1 MSAAKTLSARRTA
14 TAANVAVS
22 FHKAEQ
28 PPKDRP
34 MLTKLRMLLEV
45 RPRWRFG
52 FVCWLLCHSVSVL
65 AAEPLA
71 GKPFEAAL
79 DQKIGRAWTGQ
90 DGHTL
95 RDVVRQL
102 ADSQRISI
110 VLDRRI
116 DPTQSIEL
124 TLPPTPLREI
134 VSALARKVDGGMSV
148 VGNVVYV
155 GPTDS
160 AKKLRTLVEIRN
172 AERTKLNSSAWRN
185 RPASLTQPKTFVWQE
200 LERPRD
206 MLKEVADKFKIEID
220 GLEKLPHDLWTKTSL
235 PQVTATEALSLLLVQ
250 FGSTFEFVP
259 NRTAIRIVPIP
270 ERVFVERSYPVLANS
285 PVILDAAR
293 KQFPDVELEQSGA
306 KLIAR
311 GTVEQQADIATWLK
325 PGNQKTSKPPEK
337 TLRERRFTL
346 KQKNAAVGDVIKTF
360 TNFGVKIEYDPTQ
373 FADAGISL
381 DQKIDID
388 EKDVPAE
395 KLFRKLFEPLG
406 IEVTIDGE
414 TVRLKPKDK

>member
-1 MSAAKTLSARRTA
+1 
-14 TAANVAVS
+14 
-22 FHKAEQ
+22 
-28 PPKDRP
+28 
-34 MLTKLRMLLEV
+34 MLTELRMLLDV

-52 FVCWLLCHSVSVL
+52 FVCLLLFHSVNVL

-79 DQKIGRAWTGQ
+79 DQKIGRAWTGEE
-90 DGHTL
+90 GHPI

-102 ADSQRISI
+102 ADSQRLSI

-116 DPTQSIEL
+116 DPTRPIEL
-124 TLPPTPLREI
+124 TLPPTPLRDI
-134 VSALARKVDGGMSV
+134 VSTLARKVDGGMSV
-148 VGNVVYV
+148 IGNVVYV

-160 AKKLRTLVEIRN
+160 AKKLRTLVELRN
-172 AERTKLNSSAWRN
+172 ADRAKLTWKN
-185 RPASLTQPKTFVWQE
+185 RPTSLTQPKTFLWQE
-200 LERPRD
+200 LDRPRD

-220 GLEKLPHDLWTKTSL
+220 GLDKLPHDLWAKTSL
-235 PQVTATEALSLLLVQ
+235 PQVTAIEALSLLLVQ
-250 FGSTFEFVP
+250 FGSTFEFVAD
-259 NRTAIRIVPIP
+259 RAAIRIVPIP
-270 ERVFVERSYPVLANS
+270 ERVFVERSYSVLANS
-285 PVILDAAR
+285 PVILEAAR
-293 KQFPDVELEQSGA
+293 KQFADVELEQAGA

-311 GTVEQQADIATWLK
+311 GTVERQAEIAAWLR
-325 PGNQKTSKPPEK
+325 PRNQKTIKPPDK
-337 TLRERRFTL
+337 PLRERRFTL
-346 KQKNAAVGDVIKTF
+346 PPNRVALGDVIKTF
-360 TNFGVKIEYDPTQ
+360 ADYGVSIEYDPKQ

-406 IEVTIDGE
+406 IEVTIEGE

>member
-1 MSAAKTLSARRTA
+1 
-14 TAANVAVS
+14 
-22 FHKAEQ
+22 
-28 PPKDRP
+28 
-34 MLTKLRMLLEV
+34 MLTKLGMPLNA

-52 FVCWLLCHSVSVL
+52 FVCLLLCQSVSVL

-95 RDVVRQL
+95 RDVMRQL
-102 ADSQRISI
+102 AESQSISI

-160 AKKLRTLVEIRN
+160 AKKLRTLVELRN
-172 AERTKLNSSAWRN
+172 ADRAKLTSSAWRN
-185 RPASLTQPKTFVWQE
+185 RPVSLTQPKTFVWQE
-200 LERPRD
+200 LDRPRD
-206 MLKEVADKFKIEID
+206 MLKAVADKFKIEID
-220 GLEKLPHDLWTKTSL
+220 GLDKLPHDLWAKTSL

-250 FGSTFEFVP
+250 FGSTFEFVAD
-259 NRTAIRIVPIP
+259 RAAIRIVPIP
-270 ERVFVERSYPVLANS
+270 ERVFVERSHRVLANS

-293 KQFPDVELEQSGA
+293 KQFTDVELEQSGA
-306 KLIAR
+306 NLIAR
-311 GTVEQQADIATWLK
+311 GTVERQADIAAWLK
-325 PGNQKTSKPPEK
+325 PGDQKTSKTPDK
-337 TLRERRFTL
+337 TLSERRFTL

-360 TNFGVKIEYDPTQ
+360 TNFGVKIEYDPKQ
-373 FADAGISL
+373 FADGGISL

-388 EKDVPAE
+388 EKNVPAE
-395 KLFRKLFEPLG
+395 QLFRKLFEPLG
-406 IEVTIDGE
+406 IKVTIEGE
-414 TVRLKPKDK
+414 TVQLKPK

>member
-1 MSAAKTLSARRTA
+1 
-14 TAANVAVS
+14 
-22 FHKAEQ
+22 
-28 PPKDRP
+28 
-34 MLTKLRMLLEV
+34 MLTKPGMLLII
-45 RPRWRFG
+45 RPCWRFG
-52 FVCWLLCHSVSVL
+52 FVCCLLCHSVSVL

-79 DQKIGRAWTGQ
+79 DQKIGRAWSGQ

-102 ADSQRISI
+102 SDSQRISI

-124 TLPPTPLREI
+124 TLPPTPLRDI
-134 VSALARKVDGGMSV
+134 VSALAGKVDGGMSV
-148 VGNVVYV
+148 IGNVVYV
-155 GPTDS
+155 GPRDS
-160 AKKLRTLVEIRN
+160 AKKLRTLVELRN
-172 AERTKLNSSAWRN
+172 SDRSKLTWRN
-185 RPASLTQPKTFVWQE
+185 RPTSLTQTKTFLWQN
-200 LERPRD
+200 LDRPRD

-220 GLEKLPHDLWTKTSL
+220 GLDQRPHDLWAKTSL

-250 FGSTFEFVP
+250 FDSTFEFVSD
-259 NRTAIRIVPIP
+259 RAAIRIVSIP
-270 ERVFVERSYPVLANS
+270 EQVLIERSYPVLANS

-311 GTVEQQADIATWLK
+311 GTVERQTEIAAWLK
-325 PGNQKTSKPPEK
+325 PGNQKTSKPPDK
-337 TLRERRFTL
+337 PLSERRFTV
-346 KQKNAAVGDVIKTF
+346 KQRNAALGDVIKTF
-360 TNFGVKIEYDPTQ
+360 TDYGVKIEYDPKP

-388 EKDVPAE
+388 VKDVSAE
-395 KLFRKLFEPLG
+395 TLFRKLCEPLG
-406 IEVTIDGE
+406 IEVTIDDE
-414 TVRLKPKDK
+414 TVRLQPKPKSP

>member
-1 MSAAKTLSARRTA
+1 
-14 TAANVAVS
+14 
-22 FHKAEQ
+22 
-28 PPKDRP
+28 
-34 MLTKLRMLLEV
+34 MLTNPGMLLDV
-45 RPRWRFG
+45 RPRWHIG
-52 FVCWLLCHSVSVL
+52 FVCWLLCHSLSVL
-65 AAEPLA
+65 AAEPHA

-79 DQKIGRAWTGQ
+79 DQKIGLAWTGE
-90 DGHTL
+90 DGHPI

-102 ADSQRISI
+102 TDSQRISI

-124 TLPPTPLREI
+124 TLPSTPLRDI
-134 VSALARKVDGGMSV
+134 VSSLARKVDGGMSV
-148 VGNVVYV
+148 IGNVVYV

-160 AKKLRTLVEIRN
+160 ARKLRTLVELRN
-172 AERTKLNSSAWRN
+172 ADRAKLTSSAWRN
-185 RPASLTQPKTFVWQE
+185 RPTSLTQPKTLNWQE

-220 GLEKLPHDLWTKTSL
+220 GLEKLPHDLWAKTSF

-250 FGSTFEFVP
+250 FGSTFEFVSD
-259 NRTAIRIVPIP
+259 RAAVRIVPIP

-293 KQFPDVELEQSGA
+293 KQFADVDLEQSGA

-311 GTVEQQADIATWLK
+311 GTVEQQAEIAAWLR
-325 PGNQKTSKPPEK
+325 PRNQKTSKPPDK
-337 TLRERRFTL
+337 PLRERRFTL
-346 KQKNAAVGDVIKTF
+346 PPNRVALGNVLKTF
-360 TNFGVKIEYDPTQ
+360 ADFGVSIEFAPQQ

-381 DQKIDID
+381 DQKINID

>member
-1 MSAAKTLSARRTA
+1 
-14 TAANVAVS
+14 
-22 FHKAEQ
+22 
-28 PPKDRP
+28 
-34 MLTKLRMLLEV
+34 MLTKPGIPLDV

-52 FVCWLLCHSVSVL
+52 FVCWLLFHSMNVF

-79 DQKIGRAWTGQ
+79 DQRIGRAWTGQ

-124 TLPPTPLREI
+124 TLPPTPLRDI
-134 VSALARKVDGGMSV
+134 VTALARKVDGGMSV

-160 AKKLRTLVEIRN
+160 AKKLRTLVELRN
-172 AERTKLNSSAWRN
+172 AERAKLNWRN

-200 LERPRD
+200 LDRPHD
-206 MLKEVADKFKIEID
+206 MLKEVADKWKIEID
-220 GLEKLPHDLWTKTSL
+220 GLEKLPHDLWAKTSL
-235 PQVTATEALSLLLVQ
+235 PQVTAIEALSLLLVQ

-259 NRTAIRIVPIP
+259 DRAAIRIVPIP
-270 ERVFVERSYPVLANS
+270 ERVFVERSYRILPNS

-325 PGNQKTSKPPEK
+325 PDNQKTSKPPDK
-337 TLRERRFTL
+337 PLSERRFTL
-346 KQKNAAVGDVIKTF
+346 KQKNVAVGDVLKTF
-360 TNFGVKIEYDPTQ
+360 TDFGVKIEYDPKQ
-373 FADAGISL
+373 FADGGISL

-406 IEVTIDGE
+406 IEVTIEGE
-414 TVRLKPKDK
+414 TVRLKPKNK

>member
-1 MSAAKTLSARRTA
+1 
-14 TAANVAVS
+14 
-22 FHKAEQ
+22 
-28 PPKDRP
+28 
-34 MLTKLRMLLEV
+34 MLTKHGMLLDV
-45 RPRWRFG
+45 RRHWRFG
-52 FVCWLLCHSVSVL
+52 VVCCLLFHSVSVL

-71 GKPFEAAL
+71 GKRFEAAM
-79 DQKIGRAWTGQ
+79 DQKIGRAWGGQ

-95 RDVVRQL
+95 RDVVQQL
-102 ADSQRISI
+102 ADSQGISI

-124 TLPPTPLREI
+124 TLPPTPLRHLL
-134 VSALARKVDGGMSV
+134 SALARKVDGEMSV
-148 VGNVVYV
+148 IGNVVYV

-160 AKKLRTLVEIRN
+160 AKKLRTLVELRN
-172 AERTKLNSSAWRN
+172 ADRAKLTSATWRN
-185 RPASLTQPKTFVWQE
+185 RPTSLTQAKTFLWQD

-206 MLKEVADKFKIEID
+206 MLQEVAEKFKIEID
-220 GLEKLPHDLWTKTSL
+220 GLDKLPHDLWAKTSL
-235 PQVTATEALSLLLVQ
+235 PQVTAVEALSLLLVQ
-250 FGSTFEFVP
+250 FGSTFEFVAD
-259 NRTAIRIVPIP
+259 RAAIRIVPIP

-293 KQFPDVELEQSGA
+293 KQFADVELEQSGA

-311 GTVEQQADIATWLK
+311 GTVERQTEIAAWLK
-325 PGNQKTSKPPEK
+325 PGNQKTSKTPDKP
-337 TLRERRFTL
+337 LSERRFTL
-346 KQKNAAVGDVIKTF
+346 PPSRVALGDAIKTF

-373 FADAGISL
+373 FADGGISL

-414 TVRLKPKDK
+414 TVRLQPKPKSP